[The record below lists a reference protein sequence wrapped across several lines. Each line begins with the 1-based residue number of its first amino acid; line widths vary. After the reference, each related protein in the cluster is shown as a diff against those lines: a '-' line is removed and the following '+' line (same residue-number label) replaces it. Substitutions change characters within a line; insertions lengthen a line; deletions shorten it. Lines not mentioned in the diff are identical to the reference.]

1 MNETTRQLIV
11 HKVKHNTKRLIT
23 SIKWVIFSIVVG
35 IVAGGCGT
43 AFYFALSVVT
53 DFRMK
58 YPWLIYFLPI
68 GGLAIVGLYHLC
80 KDDNDTGTN
89 LVISAIHSGDK
100 VPFKMAPL
108 IFVSTLI
115 THLFGGSAGREG
127 AALQMGG
134 SIGSSI
140 GRVFRFDEKDKHVMI
155 MCGMSAAFSASV
167 WHSDGSRYF
176 LHGDDKRRCHV
187 LYSTRSMCDKLP
199 HRSRYRI
206 ILQCYK

>member
-35 IVAGGCGT
+35 IVAGSCGT

-58 YPWLIYFLPI
+58 YHWLIYFLPI

-89 LVISAIHSGDK
+89 LVISAIHSSDK
-100 VPFKMAPL
+100 VPFIKAPL
-108 IFVSTLI
+108 IFL
-115 THLFGGSAGREG
+115 
-127 AALQMGG
+127 
-134 SIGSSI
+134 
-140 GRVFRFDEKDKHVMI
+140 
-155 MCGMSAAFSASV
+155 
-167 WHSDGSRYF
+167 
-176 LHGDDKRRCHV
+176 
-187 LYSTRSMCDKLP
+187 
-199 HRSRYRI
+199 
-206 ILQCYK
+206 

>member
-35 IVAGGCGT
+35 IVAGSCGT

-100 VPFKMAPL
+100 VPFIMAPL
-108 IFVSTLI
+108 IFVSTHNHDMLVLFI
-115 THLFGGSAGREG
+115 KSKYPAYRASDAASHLQCSTLTAGRATE
-127 AALQMGG
+127 QV
-134 SIGSSI
+134 S
-140 GRVFRFDEKDKHVMI
+140 DK
-155 MCGMSAAFSASV
+155 CG
-167 WHSDGSRYF
+167 YKY
-176 LHGDDKRRCHV
+176 KRRCHV

>member
-35 IVAGGCGT
+35 IVAGSCGT

-100 VPFKMAPL
+100 VPFIMAPL

-115 THLFGGSAGREG
+115 THLYTPIHCPRIPNTAGANIIPRYE
-127 AALQMGG
+127 AA
-134 SIGSSI
+134 ICI
-140 GRVFRFDEKDKHVMI
+140 PI
-155 MCGMSAAFSASV
+155 MF
-167 WHSDGSRYF
+167 
-176 LHGDDKRRCHV
+176 
-187 LYSTRSMCDKLP
+187 
-199 HRSRYRI
+199 
-206 ILQCYK
+206 

>member
-35 IVAGGCGT
+35 IVAGSCGT

-89 LVISAIHSGDK
+89 LVISAIHSGD
-100 VPFKMAPL
+100 
-108 IFVSTLI
+108 
-115 THLFGGSAGREG
+115 
-127 AALQMGG
+127 
-134 SIGSSI
+134 
-140 GRVFRFDEKDKHVMI
+140 
-155 MCGMSAAFSASV
+155 
-167 WHSDGSRYF
+167 
-176 LHGDDKRRCHV
+176 
-187 LYSTRSMCDKLP
+187 
-199 HRSRYRI
+199 
-206 ILQCYK
+206 

>member
-35 IVAGGCGT
+35 IVAGSCGT

-80 KDDNDTGTN
+80 N
-89 LVISAIHSGDK
+89 LYLY
-100 VPFKMAPL
+100 P
-108 IFVSTLI
+108 
-115 THLFGGSAGREG
+115 HLSLTCSVALPAVRVLLCRWE
-127 AALQMGG
+127 AASEAL
-134 SIGSSI
+134 
-140 GRVFRFDEKDKHVMI
+140 
-155 MCGMSAAFSASV
+155 
-167 WHSDGSRYF
+167 
-176 LHGDDKRRCHV
+176 
-187 LYSTRSMCDKLP
+187 
-199 HRSRYRI
+199 
-206 ILQCYK
+206 

>member
-1 MNETTRQLIV
+1 MNETTRQLIM

-35 IVAGGCGT
+35 IVAGSCGT

-100 VPFKMAPL
+100 VPFRMAPL

-155 MCGMSAAFSASV
+155 MCGMSAAFSALFGTP
-167 WHSDGSRYF
+167 DGSRYF
-176 LHGDDKRRCHV
+176 LNGDDKRRCHV

>member
-35 IVAGGCGT
+35 IVAGSCGT

-108 IFVSTLI
+108 YLYP
-115 THLFGGSAGREG
+115 HLSLTCSVALPAVRVLLCRWE
-127 AALQMGG
+127 AASEAL
-134 SIGSSI
+134 
-140 GRVFRFDEKDKHVMI
+140 
-155 MCGMSAAFSASV
+155 
-167 WHSDGSRYF
+167 
-176 LHGDDKRRCHV
+176 
-187 LYSTRSMCDKLP
+187 
-199 HRSRYRI
+199 
-206 ILQCYK
+206 

>member
-35 IVAGGCGT
+35 IVAGSCGT

-100 VPFKMAPL
+100 VPFIMAPL

-140 GRVFRFDEKDKHVMI
+140 GRVFRFDEKD
-155 MCGMSAAFSASV
+155 SSN
-167 WHSDGSRYF
+167 
-176 LHGDDKRRCHV
+176 
-187 LYSTRSMCDKLP
+187 STCPS
-199 HRSRYRI
+199 
-206 ILQCYK
+206 

>member
-35 IVAGGCGT
+35 IVAGSCGT

-100 VPFKMAPL
+100 VPFIMAPL

-127 AALQMGG
+127 AALQLGG
-134 SIGSSI
+134 SIGNGL
-140 GRVFRFDEKDKHVMI
+140 GRLFHLKRTS
-155 MCGMSAAFSASV
+155 MS
-167 WHSDGSRYF
+167 
-176 LHGDDKRRCHV
+176 
-187 LYSTRSMCDKLP
+187 
-199 HRSRYRI
+199 
-206 ILQCYK
+206 

>member
-1 MNETTRQLIV
+1 MGNLFYRCRHSRRKLR
-11 HKVKHNTKRLIT
+11 HRL
-23 SIKWVIFSIVVG
+23 
-35 IVAGGCGT
+35 
-43 AFYFALSVVT
+43 YFALSVVT

-115 THLFGGSAGREG
+115 THLFGGSAGREVLLCRWE
-127 AALQMGG
+127 AASEAL
-134 SIGSSI
+134 
-140 GRVFRFDEKDKHVMI
+140 
-155 MCGMSAAFSASV
+155 
-167 WHSDGSRYF
+167 
-176 LHGDDKRRCHV
+176 
-187 LYSTRSMCDKLP
+187 
-199 HRSRYRI
+199 
-206 ILQCYK
+206 